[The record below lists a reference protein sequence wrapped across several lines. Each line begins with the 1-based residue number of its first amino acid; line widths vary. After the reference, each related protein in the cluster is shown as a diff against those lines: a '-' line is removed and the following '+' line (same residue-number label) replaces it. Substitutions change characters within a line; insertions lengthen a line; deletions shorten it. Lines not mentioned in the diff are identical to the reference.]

1 MLALVLALV
10 LVVAVWVLQGWMVLT
25 MVVRVGTVGR
35 PTVHRKFRVRSM
47 VRIVMH
53 GGTVERL
60 IVGTVGRLIVLGILI
75 VRGKLPR
82 LWVLVELWLV
92 ERAHV

>member
-1 MLALVLALV
+1 VLVLVLALV
-10 LVVAVWVLQGWMVLT
+10 LVVAVWVVLRFLT

-35 PTVHRKFRVRSM
+35 PTVHRKFRARSM

-53 GGTVERL
+53 GGTVDRL

-75 VRGKLPR
+75 VRERLP
-82 LWVLVELWLV
+82 LLVEL
-92 ERAHV
+92 

>member
-1 MLALVLALV
+1 MLVLVLALV
-10 LVVAVWVLQGWMVLT
+10 LVVAVWVVLRFLT

-60 IVGTVGRLIVLGILI
+60 IVLGRLIVHG
-75 VRGKLPR
+75 RLPL
-82 LWVLVELWLV
+82 LWMLAEL
-92 ERAHV
+92 